1 MTAHWTETV
10 ELNGHPF
17 FIRHWGD
24 KDAPKLLMLH
34 GFPEYSGAWNDLAPL
49 LATRFHCIAPD
60 QRGYGQSWRPAQVAQ
75 YKTSQL
81 VSDMAAL
88 IGDEP
93 VILLGHDW
101 GASVAYALTIGRP
114 ELVSKLIIM
123 NGVHPAPFQRE
134 LAKGGPQT
142 DASQYI
148 HFLRR
153 EGSEDILAA
162 DGFAKLMGLFSAHM
176 DMDWLQGDTLAGYK
190 AAWRDAAG
198 LRGMVNW
205 YRASPLKLGH
215 TGEAIDDAPA
225 AVERKH
231 AGLAH
236 ELVGLKIV
244 EYHILLGGIL
254 RKIGMHDEAGLIY
267 SNALR
272 LEPDNLEV
280 FLEAADNL
288 QKDDRHDEAIS
299 LLDGVP
305 LPSAQ
310 DPMVVCRRFVSLYS
324 LGQTKHAYSL
334 LDASLEKTPDLCTTL
349 VELFPGI
356 SQDAEFS
363 LRVLN
368 APKNQ

>member
-10 ELNGHPF
+10 TLNGHPF
-17 FIRHWGD
+17 FVRHWGD

-60 QRGYGQSWRPAQVAQ
+60 QRGYGQSWRPAEVEH
-75 YKTSQL
+75 YKTAQL

-162 DGFAKLMGLFSAHM
+162 DDFAKLMGLFSAHM
-176 DMDWLQGDTLAGYK
+176 DMEWLQGETLAGYK
-190 AAWRDAAG
+190 AAWRDASG

-205 YRASPLKLGH
+205 YRASPLKIGQ
-215 TGEAIDDAPA
+215 TGEAIDDALTFDPA
-225 AVERKH
+225 RLQVRCPHLLVWGEDDTALMP
-231 AGLAH
+231 ASTQGLEDYA
-236 ELVGLKIV
+236 
-244 EYHILLGGIL
+244 
-254 RKIGMHDEAGLIY
+254 
-267 SNALR
+267 
-272 LEPDNLEV
+272 
-280 FLEAADNL
+280 
-288 QKDDRHDEAIS
+288 
-299 LLDGVP
+299 
-305 LPSAQ
+305 
-310 DPMVVCRRFVSLYS
+310 
-324 LGQTKHAYSL
+324 
-334 LDASLEKTPDLCTTL
+334 PDLTRVSIKGADHWL
-349 VELFPGI
+349 HHQKPRAVA
-356 SQDAEFS
+356 DAI
-363 LRVLN
+363 LN
-368 APKNQ
+368 WL